1 MHAFIT
7 WAALVSGF
15 WVLFAVADDHLPTE
29 ARAQVGH
36 WLFRQGPREYGLTTF
51 VTVCDH
57 LFGTPTVSGRG
68 FLRVGVAAQAVTM
81 LLWGLASVLYPG
93 TSVPMVVLLTLYA
106 PWVIGALALVNLLP
120 GYLIWLAGRAVLRWT
135 SRAPTLGHLVVGL
148 AWHGMLTVAMSTG
161 MSNWTGIFAGTT
173 IALLEQ
179 NIKYTGAVKFGDT
192 VHLEMEVTEK
202 KETSKSDKGIIN
214 IAAKMLNDAEQ
225 VVVDM
230 KWTLMMKR
238 KP

>member
-1 MHAFIT
+1 MATGLYFEEFELG
-7 WAALVSGF
+7 AKYVSQGRT
-15 WVLFAVADDHLPTE
+15 VTE
-29 ARAQVGH
+29 ADVVA
-36 WLFRQGPREYGLTTF
+36 FAGLSGDFNPLHTDAKFAATTP
-51 VTVCDH
+51 
-57 LFGTPTVSGRG
+57 FGERI
-68 FLRVGVAAQAVTM
+68 A
-81 LLWGLASVLYPG
+81 
-93 TSVPMVVLLTLYA
+93 
-106 PWVIGALALVNLLP
+106 
-120 GYLIWLAGRAVLRWT
+120 
-135 SRAPTLGHLVVGL
+135 
-148 AWHGMLTVAMSTG
+148 HGMLTVAMSTG

-202 KETSKSDKGIIN
+202 KETSKPDKGIIN
-214 IAAKMLNDAEQ
+214 IAAKMLNDTEQ